1 MVLTMRDSSVVEHST
16 VVDFV
21 RYSPNSF
28 DKIEKELVVVDVD
41 IVGGIVVVLP
51 TAAAAVT
58 EFVIDIVVVVVA
70 AAVGAVP
77 LLYSHPY
84 SMPLLHY
91 CLPSSSS

>member
-41 IVGGIVVVLP
+41 VVGGIVIALP

-58 EFVIDIVVVVVA
+58 EFVIDIVVVVA